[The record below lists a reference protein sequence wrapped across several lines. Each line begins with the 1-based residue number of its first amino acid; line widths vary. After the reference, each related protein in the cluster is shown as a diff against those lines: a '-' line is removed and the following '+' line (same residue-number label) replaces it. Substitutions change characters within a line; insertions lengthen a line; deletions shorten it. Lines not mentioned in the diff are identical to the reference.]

1 MMLRALFLIVLLAS
15 TAASMAQSQTP
26 AQLKDDVAL
35 DAYLDAL
42 AQISPA
48 ARDGASAYLEAFRRS
63 CGRSLRT
70 IELRQAVAEGAGD
83 PVLMAM
89 MRAAS
94 LRDTGTLQ
102 RLSNSVSCVRGK

>member
-1 MMLRALFLIVLLAS
+1 MLRALLLIVLLAS
-15 TAASMAQSQTP
+15 TAASMAQSETP
-26 AQLKDDVAL
+26 AHLKDDVPL
-35 DAYLDAL
+35 DTYLDAL

-48 ARDGASAYLEAFRRS
+48 AREGASAYLDAFRRR

-70 IELRQAVAEGAGD
+70 IELRQAVEEGTGN

-94 LRDTGTLQ
+94 LRDTATLQ
-102 RLSNSVSCVRGK
+102 RLSASVSCGRGR

>member
-1 MMLRALFLIVLLAS
+1 MLRALLLIVLLAS
-15 TAASMAQSQTP
+15 TAASMAQSKTP
-26 AQLKDDVAL
+26 AQLKDDVPL
-35 DAYLDAL
+35 DTYLDAL

-48 ARDGASAYLEAFRRS
+48 AREGASVYLDAFRRR

-83 PVLMAM
+83 SVLMAM

-94 LRDTGTLQ
+94 LRDTTTLQ
-102 RLSNSVSCVRGK
+102 RLSASVSCGRGK

>member
-1 MMLRALFLIVLLAS
+1 MLRALLLIVLLAS
-15 TAASMAQSQTP
+15 IAASIAQSETP
-26 AQLKDDVAL
+26 AQLKDDVPL
-35 DAYLDAL
+35 DTYLDAL

-48 ARDGASAYLEAFRRS
+48 AREGASAYLEAFRHR
-63 CGRSLRT
+63 CGRPLTT
-70 IELRQAVAEGAGD
+70 IELRQAVAGGTGD

-102 RLSNSVSCVRGK
+102 RLSASISCVRGK

>member
-1 MMLRALFLIVLLAS
+1 MMLRALLLIVLLAS
-15 TAASMAQSQTP
+15 TAAATAQSETP
-26 AQLKDDVAL
+26 AQLTDDVPL
-35 DAYLDAL
+35 DTYLDTL

-48 ARDGASAYLEAFRRS
+48 AREGASAYLDAFRHR
-63 CGRSLRT
+63 CGRRLTT

-102 RLSNSVSCVRGK
+102 RLSASILCVHGK

>member
-1 MMLRALFLIVLLAS
+1 MMLRALLLIVLLVAR
-15 TAASMAQSQTP
+15 AAALAQSETAGP
-26 AQLKDDVAL
+26 LKDDVPM

-48 ARDGASAYLEAFRRS
+48 ARDGASAYLDAFRRR
-63 CGRSLRT
+63 CGRSLRA
-70 IELRQAVAEGAGD
+70 IELRQAVTEGAGD

-94 LRDTGTLQ
+94 LRDTATLQ
-102 RLSNSVSCVRGK
+102 RLSDSVRCMRGK